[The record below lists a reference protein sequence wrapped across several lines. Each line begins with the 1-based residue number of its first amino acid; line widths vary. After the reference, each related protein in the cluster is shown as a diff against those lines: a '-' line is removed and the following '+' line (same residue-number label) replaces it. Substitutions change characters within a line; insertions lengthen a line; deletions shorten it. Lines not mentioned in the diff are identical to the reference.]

1 MEARGNLQL
10 AVTARSSQNYFLYES
25 SNTVEPA
32 YSLVSCSKT
41 TSITPR
47 TSEPTLDTSMVYIFS
62 IHTNSD
68 GKIRGPGVEYVLFK
82 RTSSFYYRSTE
93 GVSIRQPWIV
103 DPKASWNSF
112 IQPDLDDSWLGLAS
126 LWDFLL

>member
-1 MEARGNLQL
+1 
-10 AVTARSSQNYFLYES
+10 
-25 SNTVEPA
+25 
-32 YSLVSCSKT
+32 
-41 TSITPR
+41 
-47 TSEPTLDTSMVYIFS
+47 MVYIFS